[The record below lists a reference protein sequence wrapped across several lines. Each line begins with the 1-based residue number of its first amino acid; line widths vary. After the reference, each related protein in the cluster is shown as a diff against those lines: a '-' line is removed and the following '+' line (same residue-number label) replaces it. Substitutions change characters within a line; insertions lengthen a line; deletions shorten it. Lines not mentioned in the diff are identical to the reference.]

1 MKSTKT
7 RILSLLLVACMLLSV
22 MVPAV
27 FAAEGDQLDYSFVT
41 ADTIQITAGDS
52 GTAGKFD
59 GDTAFVNALKTD
71 ANASVANWE
80 YLARSINSGVAI
92 MAHKTHGMKFQVRN
106 GAAEADPSAWFAI
119 KLKNVPAA
127 KYDMVFTAPNKAAQ
141 KADVYVMPASV
152 FANSAAYA
160 VYLGEADKDPLQHYG
175 FSGTGV
181 AQFPADGEKK
191 ITALMDELLAT
202 NAVTNVG
209 VYEAPQNSTQTITGV
224 TFAGDANNEY
234 VMIVKPRDI
243 DGEKSTVDLWLKS
256 LTLNWAGDVAADTVE
271 AKIGEQTFAT
281 VELALEEAAKNG
293 GTVDLQAAAEAET
306 IEVKAGVT
314 LNLNGQTLTATNV
327 KCFEGGIVTD
337 SQDGVGRIKS
347 GNVELKTDNAH
358 LIINDARTETAGYGV
373 YAASVSTVAAKAE
386 GAGVKFKFTL
396 NANAD
401 AYAAI
406 AASGLEVTGKLVANG
421 TPVDGTLVFD
431 NTEVV
436 KPWAANGSALYG
448 MYVTV
453 TGLEGVTSLEMT
465 PSIGNLT
472 GAAITYTAQ

>member
-22 MVPAV
+22 MAPAV

-41 ADTIQITAGDS
+41 ADTIQITAGDT
-52 GTAGKFD
+52 GTAGKFA
-59 GDTAFVNALKTD
+59 GDTEFVNALKAD

-127 KYDMVFTAPNKAAQ
+127 KYDMVFAAPNKAAQ

-160 VYLGEADKDPLQHYG
+160 VYLGEANKDPLQHYG

-181 AQFPADGEKK
+181 AQFPTDGEKK
-191 ITALMDELLAT
+191 ITALMDELLAN

-271 AKIGEQTFAT
+271 AKIGDKEYAT
-281 VELALEEAAKNG
+281 VEEALEKAEEG
-293 GTVDLQAAAEAET
+293 QTVVLQAAAEAGA
-306 IEVKAGVT
+306 IAIDNGVT
-314 LNLNGQTLTATNV
+314 LDLNGQVLTADSIACNGT
-327 KCFEGGIVTD
+327 GIVTD
-337 SQDGVGRIKS
+337 GKDGVGRIKS
-347 GNVELKTDNAH
+347 ANAQLKTDNAH
-358 LIINDARTETAGYGV
+358 LVINDARTETAGYGV
-373 YAASVSTVAAKAE
+373 YAASVSTAAAKAE
-386 GAGVKFKFTL
+386 GTGVKFKFTL

-436 KPWAANGSALYG
+436 KPWAAAGEGYG
-448 MYVTV
+448 MYVIV
-453 TGLEGVTSLEMT
+453 TGLDGVTSLEMT